1 MLRVTVKLAQVTLI
15 LFLEVRIG
23 FLAYQIQRI
32 GRNKQITAMLIYMSM
47 AINLF
52 IRMLYFIYKK
62 RGDYDGLPD
71 IKAEKEKSSP
81 EEPKVSSS
89 PSKIEKEIKV

>member
-1 MLRVTVKLAQVTLI
+1 MMLI
-15 LFLEVRIG
+15 LASV
-23 FLAYQIQRI
+23 
-32 GRNKQITAMLIYMSM
+32 

-71 IKAEKEKSSP
+71 IKEVIKQKQASKEREEKEVETP
-81 EEPKVSSS
+81 ENGKKDITAE
-89 PSKIEKEIKV
+89 

>member
-1 MLRVTVKLAQVTLI
+1 MMLI
-15 LFLEVRIG
+15 LASI
-23 FLAYQIQRI
+23 
-32 GRNKQITAMLIYMSM
+32 

-71 IKAEKEKSSP
+71 IKEVIKQKQAAKEREEKEAETP
-81 EEPKVSSS
+81 ENGKKDITAE
-89 PSKIEKEIKV
+89 